1 MANAKKVKKPELELS
16 TGTGETIG
24 SLATTRGIR
33 EAKAWGRPD
42 RAEALERYT
51 HTGLRK
57 HELEDRTRRHL
68 GHDLSQGGASYKDI
82 IKYNMGLG
90 GKKGDYE
97 TIKRLQGTF
106 DRMHEAGN
114 SIYREGRNSNTL
126 RSKKLT
132 RKRGKR

>member
-1 MANAKKVKKPELELS
+1 MADTKKVKKPELELS

-24 SLATTRGIR
+24 SLATTRRIR

-51 HTGLRK
+51 HAGLRK
-57 HELEDRTRRHL
+57 QELEDRTRRHL

-90 GKKGDYE
+90 GRKGDYE

-114 SIYREGRNSNTL
+114 SIYREGRTLQSN
-126 RSKKLT
+126 KLT

>member
-1 MANAKKVKKPELELS
+1 MADAKKVKKPELELS

-24 SLATTRGIR
+24 SLATTRRIR

-51 HTGLRK
+51 HAGLRK
-57 HELEDRTRRHL
+57 QELEDRTRRHL

-90 GKKGDYE
+90 GRKGDYE

-114 SIYREGRNSNTL
+114 SIYREGRTLQSN
-126 RSKKLT
+126 KLT